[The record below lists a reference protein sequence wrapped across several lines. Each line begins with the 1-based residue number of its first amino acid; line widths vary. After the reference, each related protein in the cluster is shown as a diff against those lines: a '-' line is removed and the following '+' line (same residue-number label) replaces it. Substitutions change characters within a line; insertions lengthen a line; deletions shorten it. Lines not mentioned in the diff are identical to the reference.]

1 MGLSMDT
8 CNCIS
13 HHDSVDLSLLPT
25 AQQSYQP
32 QLRRM
37 VIGSV
42 LMTDMTQHFQLLEKF
57 SRARSKQPDL
67 NKWEDRDVILQLILH
82 TADISNPFR
91 VPRLA
96 TLWGELVTQ
105 EFIQQVVPLLLC
117 VVLVFC

>member
-1 MGLSMDT
+1 
-8 CNCIS
+8 
-13 HHDSVDLSLLPT
+13 
-25 AQQSYQP
+25 
-32 QLRRM
+32 M

>member
-1 MGLSMDT
+1 
-8 CNCIS
+8 
-13 HHDSVDLSLLPT
+13 
-25 AQQSYQP
+25 
-32 QLRRM
+32 M

-57 SRARSKQPDL
+57 SRARSKQPDI
-67 NKWEDRDVILQLILH
+67 NKWEDRDVVLQLILH

-105 EFIQQVVPLLLC
+105 EFIQQVGLGLGMGG
-117 VVLVFC
+117 VVGVARSRGRAAYVYSVA